1 MQCEKQTTS
10 RALDNLSAK
19 LGTLPQRH
27 PDRPQLIRMMI
38 DIRREIERPKS
49 NLFPTATDQCC
60 AKTKLLVE
68 AADLWVA
75 AQEALVA
82 AMQGCKETEAEQE
95 AADIAGSWL
104 VTAVMRW
111 RSSQH

>member
-1 MQCEKQTTS
+1 MECEKRTTS
-10 RALDNLSAK
+10 RVLDNLSSK
-19 LGTLPQRH
+19 LGTLPRRH

-38 DIRREIERPKS
+38 DIHREIERPKS
-49 NLFPTATDQCC
+49 NLFPTATDRCC
-60 AKTKLLVE
+60 AKTKLVE

-75 AQEALVA
+75 TQEALVA

-95 AADIAGSWL
+95 AADIAGSRL